1 MKRSLVFVLCLF
13 LITRITS
20 SQNIVDNKA
29 ITGSWMG
36 KIAAGAI
43 SLRVIFNISL
53 ADQDSLTATLDSPD
67 QGVTDIK
74 IGPVTFDGRNLN
86 IKAPLLLGEYTGT
99 LKNDTI
105 FEGTWIQAGKSSEL
119 NLTRLK
125 SPLILIRPQEPKPPF
140 PYSAEDV
147 TFKNQK
153 HNIILAGT
161 LTIPEG
167 NGPFPAVVLITG
179 SGAQNRDEEI
189 MGHKP
194 FHVIADHLS
203 RNDIAVLRY
212 DDRGVGRS
220 QGNYS
225 TATSADL
232 ATDAEAALKYLRSIP
247 KVNPELT
254 GLAGHSEG
262 GFIAPMIAASDHE
275 TAFIIS
281 LAGTGVTGEKI
292 LMKQNYDIGKA
303 SGISEKQLSL
313 SLSANK
319 KLFSI
324 IKKEP
329 DNEKAIEEMRITYR
343 KILEKEK
350 ISPEDEEAAMKEL
363 ENSFGTLT
371 SHWFRYFLVRDPAVF
386 WKRVKCPVLAING
399 TMDLQVNADINLKAI
414 SKALRSGGNTKVTI
428 IKPEGLNHL
437 FQHSSTGSPQEYGEI
452 EVTISPE
459 ILKTMSEWI
468 NGLK

>member
-1 MKRSLVFVLCLF
+1 MKRSLVFIFYFILV
-13 LITRITS
+13 IQIIS
-20 SQNIVDNKA
+20 AQNIVDNKA
-29 ITGSWMG
+29 INGSWMG

-53 ADQDSLTATLDSPD
+53 AGQDSLIATLDSPD
-67 QGVTDIK
+67 QGVKDIK

-105 FEGTWIQAGKSSEL
+105 FEGTWSQAGKSSEL
-119 NLTRLK
+119 NLARLK
-125 SPLILIRPQEPKPPF
+125 SPLTFIRPQEPKPPF
-140 PYSAEDV
+140 PYSSEEV
-147 TFKNQK
+147 TFKNEK

-179 SGAQNRDEEI
+179 SGAHNRDEEI

-194 FHVIADHLS
+194 FHVIADYLS
-203 RNDIAVLRY
+203 RNGIAVLRY

-225 TATSADL
+225 AATSADL
-232 ATDAEAALKYLRSIP
+232 ATDAEAALKYLRNIP
-247 KVNPELT
+247 KINQELT

-262 GFIAPMIAASDHE
+262 GFIAPMIGASDHE

-303 SGISEKQLSL
+303 SGISEKELSL
-313 SLSANK
+313 GLSANK

-324 IKKEP
+324 VKKEP
-329 DNEKAIEEMRITYR
+329 DNEKAIEKMRIAYR
-343 KILEKEK
+343 KILKKEK
-350 ISPEDEEAAMKEL
+350 MSPEDEEAAMKEL
-363 ENSFGTLT
+363 QNSFGTLT
-371 SHWFRYFLVRDPAVF
+371 SPWFRYFLVSDPAVF

-399 TMDLQVNADINLKAI
+399 TMDLQVNAEINLKAI
-414 SKALRSGGNTKVTI
+414 SKALRSGGNTKITTI
-428 IKPEGLNHL
+428 KAEGLNHL
-437 FQHSSTGSPQEYGEI
+437 FQHSTTGLPQEYGEI
-452 EVTISPE
+452 EETFSPE
-459 ILKTMSEWI
+459 MLKTMSEWI

>member
-1 MKRSLVFVLCLF
+1 MKRSLVFIFYFILV
-13 LITRITS
+13 IQIIS
-20 SQNIVDNKA
+20 AQNIVDNKA
-29 ITGSWMG
+29 INGSWMG

-53 ADQDSLTATLDSPD
+53 AGQDSLIATLDSPD
-67 QGVTDIK
+67 QGVKDIK

-105 FEGTWIQAGKSSEL
+105 FEGTWSQAGKSSEL
-119 NLTRLK
+119 NLARLK
-125 SPLILIRPQEPKPPF
+125 SPLTFIRPQEPKPPF
-140 PYSAEDV
+140 PYSSEEV
-147 TFKNQK
+147 TFKNEK

-179 SGAQNRDEEI
+179 SGAHNRDEEI

-194 FHVIADHLS
+194 FHVIADYLS
-203 RNDIAVLRY
+203 RNGIAVLRY

-225 TATSADL
+225 AATSADL
-232 ATDAEAALKYLRSIP
+232 ATDAEAALKYLRNIP
-247 KVNPELT
+247 KINPELT

-262 GFIAPMIAASDHE
+262 GFIAPMIGASDHE

-303 SGISEKQLSL
+303 SGISEKELSL
-313 SLSANK
+313 GLSANK

-324 IKKEP
+324 VKKEP
-329 DNEKAIEEMRITYR
+329 DNEKAIEKMRIAYR
-343 KILEKEK
+343 KILKKEK
-350 ISPEDEEAAMKEL
+350 MSPEDEEAAMKEL
-363 ENSFGTLT
+363 QNSFGTLT
-371 SHWFRYFLVRDPAVF
+371 SPWFRYFLVSDPAVF

-399 TMDLQVNADINLKAI
+399 TMDMQVNAEINLKAI
-414 SKALRSGGNTKVTI
+414 SKALRSGGNTKITTI
-428 IKPEGLNHL
+428 KAEGLNHL
-437 FQHSSTGSPQEYGEI
+437 FQHSTTGLPQEYGEI
-452 EVTISPE
+452 EETFSPE
-459 ILKTMSEWI
+459 MLKTMSEWI